1 MSDLTD
7 KDLYGPTGRP
17 DAADIHQRNL
27 GDCYFV
33 APLGALA
40 TQQPERI
47 QDAIAYNAESKSFT
61 VTLYQHGH
69 GGFLGLSDEAKP
81 VKIEISQAELQTDL
95 KVSDN
100 LTHGPGS
107 ARGPI
112 WPAVM
117 EAAYAEQQE
126 RQGEGMTQGLGRIG
140 GGGYPKNAI
149 YALTGEQPNRVSAH
163 DAKSVPVDQMYDR
176 LNGALQEG
184 RPVLLSTNYMKDV
197 PNDGLI
203 KGDGN
208 SGHVYMV
215 EGATKDAAGNVELTL
230 RNPWGHNIA
239 PGMGI
244 NSPDPITKVDLKT
257 VLENGHVDE
266 LAIGPKPPHR
276 TQDRDQ
282 TQKQAQ
288 GQDGAP
294 KQAPSQ
300 VQTGDP
306 AMDRLLASLN
316 DPKAMD
322 QALSSLA
329 QSPEGQAFRAQG
341 QAQYQAMEAQQAQQA
356 QMQQQQASQAPT
368 SPVMVR

>member
-7 KDLYGPTGRP
+7 QDLYGPTGKP

-47 QDAIAYNAESKSFT
+47 QDAIAYNAETKSFT

-81 VKIEISQAELQTDL
+81 VKIEISQAELQADM

-100 LTHGPGS
+100 LTHGPAN

-126 RQGEGMTQGLGRIG
+126 RQGEGMVQGLSRIG

-244 NSPDPITKVDLKT
+244 NSPNPITKVDLKT

-276 TQDRDQ
+276 TQDKDQ
-282 TQKQAQ
+282 TQQQ
-288 GQDGAP
+288 GHDGSP

-306 AMDRLLASLN
+306 AMDHLLASLN

-329 QSPEGQAFRAQG
+329 QSPEGQAFHAQG

-356 QMQQQQASQAPT
+356 QVQQQQEPEAPT
-368 SPVMVR
+368 GPVMVR